1 MSEAAP
7 HVDVD
12 RAELVSRA
20 LAAALSA
27 RRIYARGHTRS
38 RKSTRDLLHAL
49 QDFFGGSEHTRFRV
63 LATGGLL
70 LHQGIPLGSGKG
82 AISAVARLIET
93 HDCGGLIF
101 SPRLT
106 EASLGTLLDWLSAR
120 APAATPPFCEGIEVL
135 PPGMGDHARPSL
147 AEGVAMA
154 EKIPEFELAH
164 QIQRTAASVLE
175 NVMDDMRDGRDVD
188 FKEIVELTDWTAE
201 AAYELGTRLAA
212 PTRLHTHDRYT
223 FHHSVNVFLIST
235 TLLQPFA
242 RTREELAR
250 FSQAA
255 LLHDVGKSRVPRE
268 ILHKKGALTPEEF
281 AVIRRHPE
289 YGAEILQ
296 CCPHT
301 DPLAVE
307 VAYCHHMR
315 DDGLGYPDPR
325 VPVRPGP
332 IAAIV
337 QVADMFE
344 ALTAARPYHEG
355 ISTAAAVEKILAT
368 PGMGSKKPAIVLLL
382 ERLTNSPPGSEVR
395 LGGGERG
402 FVLETFAETPHLPRV
417 RITQD
422 ARGEPL
428 AEPYDVDLRAVA
440 GPGERPVLQV
450 FLKPSR
456 ARHWP
461 EDGPEAGSS

>member
-1 MSEAAP
+1 MSRVLP
-7 HVDVD
+7 PTDVD
-12 RAELVSRA
+12 RAEAVCRA
-20 LAAALSA
+20 VAAALSS
-27 RRIYARGHTRS
+27 RRIYARGHTRY
-38 RKSTRDLLHAL
+38 RKSIRDLLHVL
-49 QDFFGGSEHTRFRV
+49 KEFFGDGEGSRFRV

-82 AISAVARLIET
+82 AISALARLLEA
-93 HDCGGLIF
+93 HQCGGLIF

-120 APAATPPFCEGIEVL
+120 APAPPPFFEGIEVL
-135 PPGMGDHARPSL
+135 PPGMGDHARPSI
-147 AEGVAMA
+147 AEGVLMA
-154 EKIPEFELAH
+154 ERIPEFELAH

-201 AAYELGTRLAA
+201 AAYELGTKLVAPARLQS
-212 PTRLHTHDRYT
+212 HDRYT
-223 FHHSVNVFLIST
+223 FNHSVNVFLIST

-255 LLHDVGKSRVPRE
+255 LLHDVGKARVPRE

-281 AVIRRHPE
+281 AVIQRHPE

-315 DDGLGYPDPR
+315 DDGLGYPEPQ

-344 ALTAARPYHEG
+344 ALTAERPYHDG
-355 ISTAAAVEKILAT
+355 LSTAAAVRKILST
-368 PGMGSKKPAIVLLL
+368 PGMDSKKPAIVLLL

-395 LGGGERG
+395 LSGGELG
-402 FVLETFAETPHLPRV
+402 IVLETFSETPHLPRV
-417 RITQD
+417 RITED
-422 ARGEPL
+422 AKGEPL

-440 GPGERPVLQV
+440 APGERPVRQV

-456 ARHWP
+456 AYLRH
-461 EDGPEAGSS
+461 ETAARGS